1 MASRHCRGSPAAC
14 SGTRGGHHTQHA
26 NAKPHRRR
34 RRSVPCFS
42 VRDAYIEDLDAICD
56 IEHKCFGL
64 KNSWKE
70 EDLEKQFRH
79 SFARMMVYHDEGNTV
94 CFPLSLSLSYSFL
107 GLSFSLSHDQQRL
120 TSSSRP
126 LPFQYGAGLSQRLPS
141 ELADWE

>member
-34 RRSVPCFS
+34 RRSVSCFS

-94 CFPLSLSLSYSFL
+94 CFPLSLSLSFIFGSLILTFPRPATSNIVFPPS
-107 GLSFSLSHDQQRL
+107 SFSIW
-120 TSSSRP
+120 SRTQP
-126 LPFQYGAGLSQRLPS
+126 EASF
-141 ELADWE
+141 